1 MATVVGMRGKR
12 HQGGAI
18 AIMVGI
24 SIVTLVLMVGLVL
37 DLSHLFIVKHELQN
51 AADAC
56 ALSGARELSDLSE
69 GVLERAT
76 GAATAAGQ
84 ANRVD
89 LQRDAVAIDGLQE
102 VKFSDA
108 LEGPYEHAVTPNT
121 RYVRCAPHESNL
133 KSVAMWFMQFAG
145 IFEKSLSAEATA
157 RREENPAL
165 CAIPLA
171 LCKGSD
177 DFVPG
182 RWYSGR
188 LGSGAAAT
196 GMYDWIEF
204 SGTGGRDLADIIAGD
219 GVCTPASRVD
229 AQPGANMGA
238 VSKAWN
244 SRFGL
249 YENPYGDI
257 ATYRP
262 DETGYAFTP
271 VQLDSRGQPIAGSG
285 TWTQAHDAYDSFIA
299 HRGTNDPYDP
309 NSILNSNGKPASLPT
324 PITTAQHDQYGT
336 NRRLALAPVIN
347 CAEWGPKKT
356 DIPVIDYACI
366 LMLSPIAQPGMLVQ
380 FEFLGLR
387 GEGNCAGFPAGPG
400 TGPVLVK

>member
-1 MATVVGMRGKR
+1 
-12 HQGGAI
+12 
-18 AIMVGI
+18 
-24 SIVTLVLMVGLVL
+24 
-37 DLSHLFIVKHELQN
+37 
-51 AADAC
+51 
-56 ALSGARELSDLSE
+56 SDLSE
-69 GVLERAT
+69 GLLERAT

-89 LQRDAVAIDGLQE
+89 LQRDAVAVDGLQE

-108 LEGPYEHAVTPNT
+108 FEGPYEHAVTPNT

-145 IFEKSLSAEATA
+145 IFERSLSAEAIA
-157 RREENPAL
+157 KREENPPL

-171 LCKGSD
+171 LCKGPD
-177 DFVPG
+177 AFVLG
-182 RWYSGR
+182 HWYSGR

-204 SGTGGRDLADIIAGD
+204 TGTGGRDLANVIAGD
-219 GVCTPASRVD
+219 GICTPAGHVD
-229 AQPGANMGA
+229 AQPGVSMGA
-238 VSKAWN
+238 VSAAWN

-249 YENPYGDI
+249 YSPPYNDM

-262 DETGYAFTP
+262 DLTGYAFTP
-271 VQLDSRGQPIAGSG
+271 AQLDNRNRPIPGSG
-285 TWTQAHDAYDSFIA
+285 TWTQAHDAYDSFIT

-309 NSILNSNGKPASLPT
+309 NSILKPNGSPANLPA
-324 PITTAQHDQYGT
+324 PITSGQHNQYGV

-347 CAEWGPKKT
+347 CAEWGPNKT
-356 DIPVIDYACI
+356 NIPVIDYACI

-380 FEFLGLR
+380 FEFLGMR
-387 GEGNCAGFPAGPG
+387 GESNCAGFPAGPG